1 MRIVFFG
8 TPEFAAYSL
17 KRLFDAGKNVVA
29 VVTAPDKPA
38 GRGLQMQSSAVKK
51 MALELGLPV
60 LQPEKL
66 KADSFIQELKA
77 LDADLGIVIAFRMM
91 PEMVWSMPRLG
102 TFNLHASLLPN
113 YRGAAP
119 INHAIIQGEKQTG
132 VTTFFLRHEIDTG
145 DILLQQVVAIEDDD
159 NAGTLHDKL
168 MVSGADLVLQTLGN
182 IENGTGTTIPQV
194 LTGKEK
200 SAPKIFKDFCKL
212 SAEDSVLDNHNKV
225 RGLFPFP
232 AAWLESEYGT
242 VKILETALPAIP
254 LHVHETN
261 LAIYIKGLFM
271 RCKDGWLEVKKLQPA
286 GKPAMTAK
294 DFINGFANKK

>member
-1 MRIVFFG
+1 
-8 TPEFAAYSL
+8 
-17 KRLFDAGKNVVA
+17 
-29 VVTAPDKPA
+29 
-38 GRGLQMQSSAVKK
+38 
-51 MALELGLPV
+51 
-60 LQPEKL
+60 
-66 KADSFIQELKA
+66 
-77 LDADLGIVIAFRMM
+77 
-91 PEMVWSMPRLG
+91 MVC
-102 TFNLHASLLPN
+102 
-113 YRGAAP
+113 
-119 INHAIIQGEKQTG
+119 
-132 VTTFFLRHEIDTG
+132 
-145 DILLQQVVAIEDDD
+145 
-159 NAGTLHDKL
+159 
-168 MVSGADLVLQTLGN
+168 GADLVLQTLGN
-182 IENGTGTTIPQV
+182 IKNGTGTTIPQV

-212 SAEDSVLDNHNKV
+212 SAEDRVLDNHNKV

-261 LAIYIKGLFM
+261 LAIYNKGLFI